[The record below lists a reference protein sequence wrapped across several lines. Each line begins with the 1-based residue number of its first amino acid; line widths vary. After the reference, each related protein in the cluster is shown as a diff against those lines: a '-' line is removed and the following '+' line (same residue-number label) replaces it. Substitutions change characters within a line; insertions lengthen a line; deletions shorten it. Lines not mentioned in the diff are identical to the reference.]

1 MSRSRSDVFLSF
13 IQGLSIRTR
22 DRRIDKLRFNVPQ
35 QMVWGQISGK
45 LDAGEKVW
53 TIVLKARR
61 EGISTLSEALL
72 LTWTATEDLVYS
84 AVTAHEALATKR
96 IAEMAD
102 LMINQSPL
110 KHVTRKVGTQRFIGR
125 SKLDISTAGSP
136 EAQRGADITAFHGSE
151 VAFWPHPEALT
162 ATLQAIPYNTQS
174 LCILESTANGKVYE
188 GQLFY
193 QEWLRASAGDSD
205 FLPIFLPWFQMP
217 EYRMPGM
224 TSSDLDELE
233 EEEREG
239 MKQFGWDIEQVAW
252 RRYAIQTLCQGDLDK
267 FHQEYPSTPDEAFIQ
282 SGLPFFRKSDLLYLD
297 KCMEKGRRYRIDKT
311 GRLEEDATGPLT
323 IWRHPVPG
331 RQYVIAADSS
341 LGIDD
346 DSRSRSAGEV
356 LDLETME
363 QVAEYDAAAAPHV
376 LGRHLVGMGRLY
388 NEALICPEV
397 QASGGGGGR
406 EVLRYIQDCDY
417 WNIHRWKSSGPDRV
431 NPTAGSLYGWETTS
445 RTRPRM
451 LANLIQVVREQTCI
465 IHSRTLLDQ
474 FHNFGQNDSDR
485 YEAISGHD
493 DLLIA
498 YCIALVSRTEN
509 YFAMTAQKKSTQV
522 NWEAAGMKIPKSFE
536 AHDTEHLAEVR
547 RGGRNVLPDAD
558 VRTY

>member
-1 MSRSRSDVFLSF
+1 MGRARSDVFLQFMRS
-13 IQGLSIRTR
+13 LSIRTR
-22 DRRIDKLRFNVPQ
+22 DRRIDTLKFNVPQ
-35 QMVWGQISGK
+35 QMVWEQIQPK

-72 LTWTATEDLVYS
+72 LTWTATEDLVHS
-84 AVTAHEALATKR
+84 VVTAHEAPATKR

-102 LMINQSPL
+102 LMINHSPL

-162 ATLQAIPYNTQS
+162 ATMQAIPYNTQS

-224 TSSDLDELE
+224 KVDDLSDLE

-282 SGLPFFRKSDLLYLD
+282 SGLPFFRKSDLLYLE
-297 KCMEKGRRYRIDKT
+297 KCMEKGQRYRIDRT
-311 GRLEEDATGPLT
+311 GRLERDETGPLT
-323 IWRHPVPG
+323 IWRMPVPG
-331 RQYVIAADSS
+331 HQYVAAADSS

-346 DSRSRSAGEV
+346 DSRSRSAVEV
-356 LDLETME
+356 LDMETME

-376 LGRHLVGMGRLY
+376 LGRHLVGIGRLY
-388 NEALICPEV
+388 NEALLCPEV

-451 LANLIQVVREQTCI
+451 LANLIQVVKEQTCI

-474 FHNFGQNDSDR
+474 FHNFGQNDSER

-493 DLLIA
+493 DLLMS
-498 YCIALVSRTEN
+498 YCMALVSRTEN
-509 YFAMTAQKKSTQV
+509 YFAQASMAKVQKT
-522 NWEAAGMKIPKSFE
+522 NWEAAGMRVQKNFEVLDE
-536 AHDTEHLAEVR
+536 AHFAEVK
-547 RGGRNVLPDAD
+547 RGRPGMLAD
-558 VRTY
+558 QDIRVY